1 MDRPWDRPAGGR
13 RGARERGAVSIEFAF
28 GIPVLL
34 FVVLSGLTLGRAL
47 LTRHRLADAAAF
59 GARAAAV
66 AGETDQNVV
75 HDLVVQQ
82 FSDEAA
88 SCTSLNVTTQVI
100 PGAGPDTQA
109 IQVTATCMLV
119 PIFQSEALSV
129 LTPSEITVV
138 AAMPL

>member
-1 MDRPWDRPAGGR
+1 
-13 RGARERGAVSIEFAF
+13 VSIEFAF

-34 FVVLSGLTLGRAL
+34 FVVLSGITLGRAL
-47 LTRHRLADAAAF
+47 LTRHRLADATAF

-66 AGETDQNVV
+66 AGETNTDVV

-82 FSDEAA
+82 FSDEANR
-88 SCTSLNVTTQVI
+88 CTSLNVVTQVI

-109 IQVTATCMLV
+109 LQVTATCMLV
-119 PIFQSEALSV
+119 PMFNSEALSV
-129 LTPSEITVV
+129 MTPSEITVV